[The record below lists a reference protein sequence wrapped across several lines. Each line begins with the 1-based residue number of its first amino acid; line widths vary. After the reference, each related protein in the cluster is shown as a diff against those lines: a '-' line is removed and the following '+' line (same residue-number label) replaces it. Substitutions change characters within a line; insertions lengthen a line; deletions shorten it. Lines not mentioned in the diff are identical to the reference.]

1 MKNPALTWSFPFE
14 HGTAL
19 PKDRDIHPS
28 EFDIPHGHQSLY
40 PVVDAGRQLYLSIT
54 LQGEPQ
60 YFLSPRSGSPVNL
73 DRERSEKQLLAG
85 LLEGLPPRINS
96 ITFFS
101 RVMAL
106 PEYLHEAAISSLE
119 HRRIDTI
126 HESTADLVTALR
138 SMNSTMGAAVQRAM
152 SISKMAREVSL
163 APAEERVRLWK
174 GFRKEHS
181 EAWIEDARP
190 VAERMIQRAAQ
201 KLHETPPTAE
211 YEFKF

>member
-14 HGTAL
+14 HGIAL
-19 PKDRDIHPS
+19 PKDRDINPS
-28 EFDIPHGHQSLY
+28 EFDIPPGHQSLY
-40 PVVDAGRQLYLSIT
+40 PVVITGRHLYLSIP
-54 LQGEPQ
+54 LQGEPE
-60 YFLSPRSGSPVNL
+60 YFLSPRSGSPVRL
-73 DRERSEKQLLAG
+73 DRERSEKQLIAG
-85 LLEGLPPRINS
+85 LLEALPQRINA

-101 RVMAL
+101 RIMAL
-106 PEYLHEAAISSLE
+106 PEYLHETAISSLE

-152 SISKMAREVSL
+152 CISKMAREVSL

-174 GFRKEHS
+174 GFRKDHS

-190 VAERMIQRAAQ
+190 VADRMIQRAAE
-201 KLHETPPTAE
+201 KMRDTPPATE
-211 YEFKF
+211 YDFKF

>member
-19 PKDRDIHPS
+19 PKDRGIHPS

-54 LQGEPQ
+54 QQGEPE
-60 YFLSPRSGSPVNL
+60 YFLSPRSGSPVHL
-73 DRERSEKQLLAG
+73 DRDRSEKQLLAG

-174 GFRKEHS
+174 GFRKDYS

-190 VAERMIQRAAQ
+190 VAERMIQRTAQ
-201 KLHETPPTAE
+201 KLREASPTAE